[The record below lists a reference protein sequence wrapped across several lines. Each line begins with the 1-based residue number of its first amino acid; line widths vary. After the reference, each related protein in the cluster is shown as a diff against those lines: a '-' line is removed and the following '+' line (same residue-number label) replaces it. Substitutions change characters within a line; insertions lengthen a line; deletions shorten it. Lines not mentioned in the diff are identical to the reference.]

1 MLRFMKGSY
10 KEADLR
16 KLTNILY
23 EGSKTALDCNL
34 ECDQCPDAK
43 VCKDVSELIEYLSN
57 LLKLLPEAKNPQ

>member
-16 KLTNILY
+16 KLTKILY

-43 VCKDVSELIEYLSN
+43 VCKDVSELTEYLLN
-57 LLKLLPEAKNPQ
+57 LLKLLPRGENPQ